1 MIDERTEPPSGKSQ
15 KNSRLWTVL
24 RWAVSATV
32 LGVILSR
39 MHVSSLPGII
49 RSADVGL
56 VALVLCLSV
65 VNQLCSA
72 AKLTLILSPLA
83 MTFAHVVR
91 FTFIATFF
99 NAVLPSGGGEVVRML
114 YINKKAASGMVSASA
129 VIIDRLTS
137 LFTQILIVTSS
148 VAFFSGDF
156 FNGPTKSIAAIILT
170 ALVAVLVLL
179 LVCPAGAFSAIE
191 KHLPWQHF
199 WKGKT
204 GLFFLSI
211 LSRRLALTS
220 IIILSVLYNCIVI
233 GMVLLLTTAFSS
245 HLRFFEAAIVVFCGS
260 LGTVLPI
267 SIGGLGIVEG
277 IYAAMFKV
285 LDNHKETGL
294 AVSLG
299 LRCALLLPVLVGF
312 FLFVH
317 RGKETRLSESVG
329 S

>member
-1 MIDERTEPPSGKSQ
+1 MIGEGTGSASGKSR
-15 KNSRLWTVL
+15 KNSPLWTAL

-39 MHVSSLPGII
+39 MHLSSLPGII
-49 RSADVGL
+49 RSADAGL

-91 FTFIATFF
+91 LTFIGTFF

-114 YINKKAASGMVSASA
+114 YINKKAGSAMVSASA
-129 VIIDRLTS
+129 VIIDRLIS
-137 LFTQILIVTSS
+137 LFTQILIVMSS

-156 FNGPTKSIAAIILT
+156 FNGAAKSIAAIILIV
-170 ALVAVLVLL
+170 LVAVLVLL
-179 LVCPAGAFSAIE
+179 LICPAKGFSEIE
-191 KHLPWQHF
+191 EHLPWQRF

-211 LSRRLALTS
+211 LSRRLALCV
-220 IIILSVLYNCIVI
+220 IVALSVLYNCIVI
-233 GMVLLLTTAFSS
+233 SIVLLLTTAFSG
-245 HLRFFEAAIVVFCGS
+245 HLRFFEAAIVVFCAS
-260 LGTVLPI
+260 LGTVLPV

-299 LRCALLLPVLVGF
+299 LRFALLLPVCIG
-312 FLFVH
+312 FLFFAL
-317 RGKETRLSESVG
+317 RGKRKHPAEAT
-329 S
+329 